1 MDWVLTCTDN
11 GDGFTAGFDGWTEGN
26 PPVVYQFS
34 FKSFEHNLDALAAFE
49 MLYKLTNGKYKK
61 YYKAAQSA
69 KRFIE
74 SMYDKDKGLFMTG
87 TTDDGVTPNRD
98 VVVLDAQVWSAL
110 VLGDDYEPYK
120 AALKTAEKMKVK
132 NGGYSFCM
140 ENKNGGWWAEGTAFT
155 ALTYKILGDE
165 EKYLEAMKALASIQL
180 DNGLF
185 PAATVDNLS
194 TGFYLFTGAPWEYS
208 TDPHIVPT
216 AWMILAANGWNPYVL
231 EH

>member
-1 MDWVLTCTDN
+1 M
-11 GDGFTAGFDGWTEGN
+11 
-26 PPVVYQFS
+26 
-34 FKSFEHNLDALAAFE
+34 
-49 MLYKLTNGKYKK
+49 
-61 YYKAAQSA
+61 
-69 KRFIE
+69 
-74 SMYDKDKGLFMTG
+74 
-87 TTDDGVTPNRD
+87 TPNRD

-120 AALKTAEKMKVK
+120 DALKIAEKMKVK
-132 NGGYSFCM
+132 DGGYSFCL

-165 EKYLEAMKALASIQL
+165 EKYQEAMNALVSIQL

-194 TGFYLFTGAPWEYS
+194 TGIYLFTGEPWEYS
-208 TDPHIVPT
+208 TDPHIVPA

-231 EH
+231 ADKN